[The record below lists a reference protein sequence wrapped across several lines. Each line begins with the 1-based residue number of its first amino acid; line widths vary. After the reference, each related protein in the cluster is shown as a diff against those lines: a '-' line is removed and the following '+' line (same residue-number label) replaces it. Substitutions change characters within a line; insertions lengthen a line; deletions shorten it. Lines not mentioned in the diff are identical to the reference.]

1 MNCFNHSPKEF
12 GFKRQHDDCDFKHFD
27 KAILGLSFLGG
38 LLIEHYLAEDHVAIQ
53 VVQLS
58 RLTVTLIQCTIRI
71 DNHQ

>member
-38 LLIEHYLAEDHVAIQ
+38 LLIGALFGRRSCCYP
-53 VVQLS
+53 S
-58 RLTVTLIQCTIRI
+58 CSTFTPYSYSYPMYY
-71 DNHQ
+71 